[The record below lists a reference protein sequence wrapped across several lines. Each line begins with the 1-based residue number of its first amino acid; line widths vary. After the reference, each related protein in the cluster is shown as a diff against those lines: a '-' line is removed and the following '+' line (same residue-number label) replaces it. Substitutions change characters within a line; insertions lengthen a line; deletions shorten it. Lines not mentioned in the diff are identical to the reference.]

1 MARTGKTEVVL
12 DLKVSDKE
20 LSLAFNKVKKGF
32 KSVSKS
38 TRELLDL
45 QKKQDKAAKDYL
57 ISKTKEG
64 KAIARANKETQEEI
78 RLATLS
84 QSQTIKLTKAA
95 EKFSFSKTNL
105 NTKIQQNL
113 NLAKEQNRL
122 NNLSFNQEVSL
133 KKSKERLAYAQSQ
146 VGVETLRNNKL
157 ALETQRISN
166 LNISRDIQLA
176 KAQEEVA
183 FWASKKGL
191 ELAKANLHA
200 KEAANQA
207 KLLAV
212 KEMEAVDSAKELSKA
227 TTDSAKGFDQMKTT
241 AGLSGAIVTEFG
253 RTISDMPYGL
263 KGFGNNL
270 SQLSSLVG
278 LFAVNVKKSGR
289 SMKQGFSQLGASLMG
304 PLGLITGLQ
313 VVIALLQAG
322 VFEDFY
328 NWLFKTSG
336 AFGDLSEQLKEVSSE
351 LSSQMVKLDIYT
363 STLKDSTKTIEQ
375 KNIAYKKLIKEFPE
389 MESSIK
395 KVGDE
400 FVIAANAVSDMET
413 QLTELA
419 MSSAAIKKLN
429 KISEK
434 QLKKELPL
442 MVKIIEK
449 QKELNDA
456 KNKEGKFGKLQDSSK
471 LSDEQKKR
479 IASNEAIVKSD
490 KSTLKEREDAVKRVK
505 DVLTEVR
512 IEEYKNFTQ
521 QERRR
526 QGRYD
531 LIGERLSD
539 LYDYA
544 DALENLSEAN
554 KSLVEEQEKGDE
566 ANKNNITA
574 LQTLIKLKKEDEEL
588 TSTNERAVK
597 QYKESVYDLRDE
609 MLSSA
614 QDLADTSARTQKQ
627 IIEDEGKASV
637 DKAKLDRLQ
646 FEEREKLRLQN
657 YINQKESD
665 KKRKNADVEA
675 IDLAISLAKKKSKEV
690 ISESEKETEVL
701 IQDIDKVTA
710 ARLRNQKELE
720 ELEDSKAK
728 GSRSESVA
736 GADLALMPEGM
747 AKVEAEAALD
757 ELRYQNKV
765 LAAEKELTLATTTE
779 ERKREIK
786 DQMASWED
794 EKRVTD
800 LENEINVIDEK
811 TRIQQQYLDF
821 VSSMSSLLGAVGAR
835 NENLRKAAL
844 IGEKSAAIASV
855 VIQASKSISV
865 RTAKHS
871 ALIGPAAV
879 ADAVPF
885 AKDVARTKISAGIS
899 IAAITAGAANQLSS
913 MNASG
918 GSGGGGAGGSQT
930 VQAPDFNI
938 IGSTGVNQL
947 AEVIG
952 GTTKEPIKAYVVSSD
967 VTSAQ
972 ELDRN
977 IVESASF

>member
-1 MARTGKTEVVL
+1 
-12 DLKVSDKE
+12 
-20 LSLAFNKVKKGF
+20 
-32 KSVSKS
+32 
-38 TRELLDL
+38 
-45 QKKQDKAAKDYL
+45 
-57 ISKTKEG
+57 
-64 KAIARANKETQEEI
+64 
-78 RLATLS
+78 
-84 QSQTIKLTKAA
+84 
-95 EKFSFSKTNL
+95 
-105 NTKIQQNL
+105 
-113 NLAKEQNRL
+113 
-122 NNLSFNQEVSL
+122 
-133 KKSKERLAYAQSQ
+133 
-146 VGVETLRNNKL
+146 
-157 ALETQRISN
+157 
-166 LNISRDIQLA
+166 
-176 KAQEEVA
+176 
-183 FWASKKGL
+183 
-191 ELAKANLHA
+191 
-200 KEAANQA
+200 
-207 KLLAV
+207 
-212 KEMEAVDSAKELSKA
+212 MEAVDSAKELSKA

-263 KGFGNNL
+263 RGFGNNL
-270 SQLSSLVG
+270 SQLSSLFG

-289 SMKQGFSQLGASLMG
+289 SIKQGFTQLGTSLMG

-313 VVIALLQAG
+313 VIIALLQSGA
-322 VFEDFY
+322 FEKFY
-328 NWLFKTSG
+328 NWLFQTNS
-336 AFGDLSEQLKEVSSE
+336 AFGDLSKQLNEVSSE
-351 LSSQMVKLDIYT
+351 LASQMVNLDIYT

-395 KVGDE
+395 RVGDE
-400 FVIAANAVSDMET
+400 FVIAANAVSDMENE
-413 QLTELA
+413 LTKLA
-419 MSSAAIKKLN
+419 MSSAAINKLN
-429 KISEK
+429 ELSEA
-434 QLKKELPL
+434 QLKTELPL
-442 MVKIIEK
+442 MVELVKK
-449 QKELNDA
+449 QRELNDA
-456 KNKEGKFGKLQDSSK
+456 KEKDGEFGKVQDNTK
-471 LSDEQKKR
+471 LTDEAKKQ
-479 IASNEAIVKSD
+479 IASNEAIVKSEE
-490 KSTLKEREDAVKRVK
+490 STTKQRKQAIENTRIIIKESIIADRES
-505 DVLTEVR
+505 
-512 IEEYKNFTQ
+512 F
-521 QERRR
+521 
-526 QGRYD
+526 
-531 LIGERLSD
+531 LSD
-539 LYDYA
+539 LQKHRDSDEKQISTFDFKRNRFKSLNDYA
-544 DALENLSEAN
+544 DALEEFSSAN
-554 KSLVEEQEKGDE
+554 NKLTKQQKEGDE
-566 ANKNNITA
+566 ADKDKITA
-574 LQTLIKLKKEDEEL
+574 LTTLIKLKKEDEEL

-614 QDLADTSARTQKQ
+614 QELADTSARTQKQ

-665 KKRKNADVEA
+665 KKRKNADVKA

-710 ARLRNQKELE
+710 ARLRNQKQLE
-720 ELEDSKAK
+720 ELEDLKAK
-728 GSRSESVA
+728 GARSESVA

-765 LAAEKELTLATTTE
+765 LAAEKELTLLTTTE

-800 LENEINVIDEK
+800 LENEINVIGEK

-855 VIQASKSISV
+855 VVQASKSIAV

-871 ALIGPAAV
+871 ALIGPAAA